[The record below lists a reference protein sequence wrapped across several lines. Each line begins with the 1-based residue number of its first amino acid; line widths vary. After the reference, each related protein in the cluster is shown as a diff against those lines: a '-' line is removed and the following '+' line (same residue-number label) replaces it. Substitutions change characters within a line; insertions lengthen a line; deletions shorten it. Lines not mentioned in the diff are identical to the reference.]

1 MEPDLRVGVVK
12 KVEDHPNADKLY
24 ILTVD
29 IGEERRLVAGLKAF
43 YSKEELI
50 GKRIIVV
57 KNLKKKKIRGVV
69 SEGMLLAADD
79 GSNVALLTTLH
90 KVETGTKVKW

>member
-1 MEPDLRVGVVK
+1 MGPDLRVGVIK
-12 KVEDHPNADKLY
+12 KVEDHPNADRLY

-29 IGEERRLVAGLKAF
+29 VGEERRLVAGLKDF
-43 YSKEELI
+43 YTKEELV
-50 GKRIIVV
+50 GKRVIVV

-79 GSNVALLTTLH
+79 GESVGLLTTLF
-90 KVETGTKVKW
+90 KVEPGARVKW